1 MPFGYAALYYN
12 NQPDQPSTRPPT
24 LPLFLER
31 ADEHK
36 DEVEC
41 VVGPT
46 HSAVGPAQKHLVG
59 PKREKE
65 YSTPVVGPTAEVFV
79 LVVPSTRRSKP
90 RRDSLNAKLP
100 RPQMFGGRTLSLHLY
115 NPPWGITR

>member
-1 MPFGYAALYYN
+1 MPFGYAAFYYN
-12 NQPDQPSTRPPT
+12 NQPDQSSTRPPT

-46 HSAVGPAQKHLVG
+46 HRRSGTHAKHLVG
-59 PKREKE
+59 PKCERVQNPR
-65 YSTPVVGPTAEVFV
+65 SGTHGVLGFV
-79 LVVPSTRRSKP
+79 LVGPSTVRMNIKAR
-90 RRDSLNAKLP
+90 LP
-100 RPQMFGGRTLSLHLY
+100 HMPCYLVLKFSVVVHYHIICTTHIGE
-115 NPPWGITR
+115 